1 MVEKSSYFKSFG
13 KLFQTYEAA
22 VQYDNDMKIVLN
34 LIKDLYHDPYEIP
47 GGKYV
52 NIDFK
57 SYKKVNEEFWKLC
70 KEHKHTEKIYNDY
83 VNVQMGIG
91 RILDDSDSVLS
102 KLFYHLSC
110 CKYFSDNDIRMYN
123 QPYYALHP
131 DEANKRFKQ

>member
-1 MVEKSSYFKSFG
+1 
-13 KLFQTYEAA
+13 
-22 VQYDNDMKIVLN
+22 
-34 LIKDLYHDPYEIP
+34 
-47 GGKYV
+47 
-52 NIDFK
+52 
-57 SYKKVNEEFWKLC
+57 
-70 KEHKHTEKIYNDY
+70 
-83 VNVQMGIG
+83 MGIG